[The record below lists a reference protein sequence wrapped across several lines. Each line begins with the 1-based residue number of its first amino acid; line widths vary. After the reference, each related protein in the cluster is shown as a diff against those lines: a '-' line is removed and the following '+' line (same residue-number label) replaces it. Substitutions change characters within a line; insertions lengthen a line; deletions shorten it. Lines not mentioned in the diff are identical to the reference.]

1 MVLNIKGLQL
11 CDQQIQGLENQSLW
25 QITLIPIFPLFSY
38 FSGVF
43 FLFHPFHS
51 VNHSTPPLIQPST
64 DLPSL
69 LKIRVSRISKISLL
83 HIKLGMQGNPF
94 KNHIQLDRNHLKGEK
109 RGGADY
115 YGENRRGGLIMLGR
129 RRGRGEG
136 LNLANLQGTLLGAY
150 EVFTLDT
157 NC

>member
-1 MVLNIKGLQL
+1 MAN
-11 CDQQIQGLENQSLW
+11 S
-25 QITLIPIFPLFSY
+25 
-38 FSGVF
+38 
-43 FLFHPFHS
+43 FHS
-51 VNHSTPPLIQPST
+51 NFSLIFIFFRSFFSFSSIPFRQPLHPLLIQPST

-115 YGENRRGGLIMLGR
+115 YGENGGGAWLCSAEE
-129 RRGRGEG
+129 EG
-136 LNLANLQGTLLGAY
+136 GVESCKFIGHPARSLWGFYFRYKLLKPLYIYTGFSRDAKN
-150 EVFTLDT
+150 E
-157 NC
+157 